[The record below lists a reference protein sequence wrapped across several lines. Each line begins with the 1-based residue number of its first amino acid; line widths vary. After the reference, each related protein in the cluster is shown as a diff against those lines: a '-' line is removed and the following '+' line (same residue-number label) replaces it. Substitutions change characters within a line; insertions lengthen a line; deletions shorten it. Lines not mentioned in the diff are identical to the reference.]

1 MPSWWQSLADRN
13 HGAQI
18 HRLHLMAV
26 EVALKLY
33 DDVELIHPVHG
44 DVLPD
49 ISSQVNQ
56 LLGGSKKVGT
66 YLTYRQSVEYL
77 SDHGI
82 R

>member
-18 HRLHLMAV
+18 HRLHPMVV
-26 EVALKLY
+26 EVALRLY
-33 DDVELIHPVHG
+33 DDVELTHLARG

-56 LLGGSKKVGT
+56 LLVGSKKVGT
-66 YLTYRQSVEYL
+66 YLTCRQSVEYL
-77 SDHGI
+77 GDHGI